1 MVKVTLIR
9 ALSSEVGTFGVLALG
24 GKPIC
29 VTAEP
34 PWKDNKPNV
43 SCIPDGR
50 YACSKHSGVKY
61 KNVWALANVK
71 NREAILLHNGNF
83 SLTDTEGCI
92 LVGSSYIM
100 GARSGVSD
108 SVKTLDMLRKLLPNE
123 FELEITW
130 GSQRS

>member
-9 ALSSEVGTFGVLALG
+9 VLSSAIGTFGVLALE

-34 PWKDNKPNV
+34 PWKDNKPNI
-43 SCIPDGR
+43 SCIPEGK
-50 YACSKHSGVKY
+50 YNCAKHTGVKY
-61 KNVWALANVK
+61 KNVWALNGVK
-71 NREAILLHNGNF
+71 DREAILLHNGNF